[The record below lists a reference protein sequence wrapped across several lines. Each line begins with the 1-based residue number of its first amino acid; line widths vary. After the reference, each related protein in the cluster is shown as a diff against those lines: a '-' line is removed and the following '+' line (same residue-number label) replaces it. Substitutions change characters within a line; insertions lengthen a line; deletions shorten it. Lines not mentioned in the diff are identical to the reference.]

1 MVLCQ
6 KSFEIRDKKN
16 QKEEQAEVDNV
27 ETIYEDEQDD
37 AGNFLDEGEDIGES
51 EDEWDEAE
59 EDEDCD
65 LYETI
70 LDSIDEVL
78 FFRDKLNNLQNINPN
93 QWNQVISCLD
103 QNGQNA
109 L

>member
-27 ETIYEDEQDD
+27 ETIYEDEQDE

-93 QWNQVISCLD
+93 QWNQVIGCLD